1 MAIIYS
7 YEQETNPQFSDL
19 LLGTDV
25 SAAGKPTK
33 SFSIQ
38 SIVDLVQTGVPG
50 GGTVTSIGT
59 NSSTFVTLSG
69 GPITTSGII
78 SASLSATGTPSATTY
93 LRGDNTWATIPS
105 SLNTTYT
112 ITSAQ
117 NGSAANVRLTGSDFS
132 QTLVTLAAGANIV
145 LTDNGSN
152 RITIGVTGL
161 PAGSVTSVTADG
173 GLYIASGSATVDPV
187 LAVDLTGLNNYIK
200 VSENQTTAI
209 SEDFIAFNQNS
220 SENVK
225 TTTLGAITPNAL
237 SAVKSYIDAGDVG
250 DVRNDTDTFT
260 TTAVVENIVSLTSAE
275 YSALTPNANTLYLI
289 VGAAASYTN
298 TLAFTN
304 NIVGT
309 EYTIGGDNAGATRSG
324 VTGASYAFNTTITP
338 NSGYYFS
345 SGPTITNASGVFG
358 SANETVYTILGGTVE
373 QIVEP
378 PITATLSVST
388 SGIQGT
394 QFTLGGDLTG
404 ATQSG
409 PAPLTY
415 AFNTTAT
422 ANTGY
427 EFVTGP
433 TISNAS
439 GTINGSQ
446 TVVTTITGELQAVAP
461 PQVTVTPQLIN
472 NFTGESSQV
481 SLSVTPGSFSG
492 DSPVTYTFNPVATA
506 NSGYAIENLTYTG
519 DISGSATSSKT
530 AVMYANGNVIQTSS
544 NAIVEL
550 DLVVNITGGSQGTAY
565 NITGNLDGDQ
575 KSGAV
580 PFTYSFNTNVTPAT
594 GYEFTSLT
602 INNASGTTNQEGL
615 QIVTTTITGTV
626 QEQSDTVTATLNVVK
641 NITGDQVYS
650 ITDSDTGAQ
659 QTGLPP
665 FDYSFTSG
673 VSIPTGYEWTT
684 GPSIT
689 PSQPNSGTISADT
702 TVTTTISG
710 NIAAVADQYYTL
722 FKCSTQSGGFTSNQT
737 TTEFSAST
745 NDRVYDLANTS
756 ESYIV
761 TGTST
766 SQGSGVSIALSG
778 GTGCPTVLYYYIIEN
793 CANSSQLQYGY
804 STQSNLGA
812 GDTFNYFSNCYKY
825 YDVDPTQSGTIDLD
839 ALSTCQC
846 GPEQGTV
853 NLTFSNNVTGS
864 ANTTTALGGF
874 TSVTGNV
881 GDPYTFTNSIV
892 ANTGY
897 EFTSGPTWNPS
908 AVITGTI
915 ASGTTN
921 ITQTVTGNVQA
932 IPELVTVTLSFSN
945 NVTNSQFTTTSLTP
959 GATITGNPGDSYQ
972 FVHTIT
978 ADSGYEFTS
987 GPTWVDNV
995 SNNGTGT
1002 INGTIPNSNTT
1013 ITQSVSGVVEA
1024 SGVTVYNQQITA
1036 EEDGG
1041 FGTPSTPAATAKTEL
1056 CFQFLPFSAYSE
1068 DANITDAIQLNAR
1081 WFADSGGSNPFSGG
1095 FKWYGVGTPEDL
1107 GAVYIIRISDAGVVT
1122 ETTTAC

>member
-338 NSGYYFS
+338 SSGYYFS
-345 SGPTITNASGVFG
+345 SGPTIANASGVFG

-394 QFTLGGDLTG
+394 QFALGGDLTG

-415 AFNTTAT
+415 AFSTTAT
-422 ANTGY
+422 ANAGY

-461 PQVTVTPQLIN
+461 PAVTVTPQLIN
-472 NFTGESSQV
+472 SFTGESSQV

-530 AVMYANGNVIQTSS
+530 AIMYANGNVIQTST
-544 NAIVEL
+544 NAVVEL
-550 DLVVNITGGSQGTAY
+550 DLVVNITGGGYVTSGD
-565 NITGNLDGDQ
+565 LDGAQ
-575 KSGAV
+575 QTGPI
-580 PFTYSFNTNVTPAT
+580 PFTYAFDTDVTPLP
-594 GYEFTSLT
+594 GYEFTTLT
-602 INNASGTTNQEGL
+602 ITNASGTTNQAGL
-615 QIVTTTITGTV
+615 QYVTTTITGTIEAV
-626 QEQSDTVTATLNVVK
+626 PVNPVATLSVTY
-641 NITGDQVYS
+641 NITGDNVW
-650 ITDSDTGAQ
+650 TPAGNLNGTQ
-659 QTGLPP
+659 Q
-665 FDYSFTSG
+665 S
-673 VSIPTGYEWTT
+673 
-684 GPSIT
+684 GPSPFFYNFDTYANGTPTITIPATYQFDVAPSTSPSPIT
-689 PSQPNSGTISADT
+689 PAQGITTNTTVPVTVNATISEIP
-702 TVTTTISG
+702 VL
-710 NIAAVADQYYTL
+710 YYTL
-722 FKCSTQSGGFTSNQT
+722 FKCSTQSSGFTSSQT
-737 TTEFSAST
+737 TAQVSLNN
-745 NDRVYDLANTS
+745 NDRIYDLANAS
-756 ESYIV
+756 ETYIV
-761 TGTST
+761 TGTSA
-766 SQGSGVSIALSG
+766 SQGTSISVSSVQ
-778 GTGCPTVLYYYIIEN
+778 GTNCPPTLYYYIIEN
-793 CANSSQLQYGY
+793 CANSAQLQYGY
-804 STQSNLGA
+804 SQQSNLGA
-812 GDTFNYFSNCYKY
+812 GDTFNYQSNCYKY
-825 YDVDPTQSGTIDLD
+825 YDVDPTAVGTINLD
-839 ALSTCQC
+839 VLSTCQC
-846 GPEQGTV
+846 GPEQGYV
-853 NLTFSNNVTGS
+853 NLTFSNNVTGWE
-864 ANTTTALGGF
+864 NTTTALGGF
-874 TSVTGNV
+874 TTLQGNV

-892 ANTGY
+892 ANAGY
-897 EFTSGPTWNPS
+897 QFTLGPTWNPS
-908 AVITGTI
+908 PVITGTFV
-915 ASGTTN
+915 SGTIN
-921 ITQTVTGNVQA
+921 ITQTVTGNV
-932 IPELVTVTLSFSN
+932 I
-945 NVTNSQFTTTSLTP
+945 
-959 GATITGNPGDSYQ
+959 
-972 FVHTIT
+972 
-978 ADSGYEFTS
+978 
-987 GPTWVDNV
+987 
-995 SNNGTGT
+995 
-1002 INGTIPNSNTT
+1002 
-1013 ITQSVSGVVEA
+1013 A
-1024 SGVTVYNQQITA
+1024 SGTTVYNQQITA

-1107 GAVYIIRISDAGVVT
+1107 GAVYIIRISDAGIVT

>member
-7 YEQETNPQFSDL
+7 YEQEANPQFSDL

-25 SAAGKPTK
+25 SAPGKPTK

-38 SIVDLVQTGVPG
+38 SIVDLVETGVPG
-50 GGTVTSIGT
+50 GGTVTSVGT

-78 SASLSATGTPSATTY
+78 SASLSATGVPSATTY

-117 NGSAANVRLTGSDFS
+117 NGTAANIRLTGSDTT
-132 QTLVTLAAGANIV
+132 QTLVTLAAGANIA

-161 PAGSVTSVTADG
+161 PSGSVTSVTADG
-173 GLYIASGSATVDPV
+173 GLYIVSGSATVNPV

-209 SEDFIAFNQNS
+209 SDDFIAFNQNS

-225 TTTLGAITPNAL
+225 TTTLGAITPNSL
-237 SAVKSYIDAGDVG
+237 SLVKDYIDAGDVG

-260 TTAVVENIVSLTSAE
+260 TTAVVENVVSLTSAE

-289 VGAAASYTN
+289 VGAATSYTN

-309 EYTIGGDNAGATRSG
+309 EYTIGGDQAGATRSG
-324 VTGASYAFNTTITP
+324 IEGASYAFNTTITP

-345 SGPTITNASGVFG
+345 SGPTVTNASGVFG
-358 SANETVYTILGGTVE
+358 TADETVYTILEGTVE

-378 PITATLSVST
+378 PITATLALTLSPSL
-388 SGIQGT
+388 GT
-394 QFTLGGDLTG
+394 NGVEYTLGGDLAG

-409 PAPLTY
+409 PSPLTY
-415 AFNTTAT
+415 AFNTTIS
-422 ANTGY
+422 ANSGY
-427 EFVTGP
+427 EFTSGP
-433 TISNAS
+433 TITNAT

-446 TVVTTITGELQAVAP
+446 TVVTTITGTIEAIAIP
-461 PQVTVTPQLIN
+461 PVTVTPSLIN

-530 AVMYANGNVIQTSS
+530 AVMYANGNVIQTST
-544 NAIVEL
+544 NAVVEL
-550 DLVVNITGGSQGTAY
+550 DLVVNITGGGYVTSGD
-565 NITGNLDGDQ
+565 LDGAQ
-575 KSGAV
+575 QTGPI
-580 PFTYSFNTNVTPAT
+580 PFTYAFDTDVSPLP

-602 INNASGTTNQEGL
+602 INNASGTTNQSGL
-615 QIVTTTITGTV
+615 QVVTTTITGTI
-626 QEQSDTVTATLNVVK
+626 QEAPETVRATLQVNPS
-641 NITGDQVYS
+641 ITGEQVYS
-650 ITDSDTGAQ
+650 ITGDNTGAFQ
-659 QTGLPP
+659 EGLPP
-665 FDYSFTSG
+665 FDYSFSTG
-673 VSIPTGYEWTT
+673 VSIPSGYEWTT
-684 GPSIT
+684 GPNVS
-689 PSQPNSGTISADT
+689 PNPNSGTISADT
-702 TVTTTISG
+702 TVTTNITG
-710 NIAAVADQYYTL
+710 NIAAVADSYYTL
-722 FKCSTQSGGFTSNQT
+722 FKCSTQSGGFTSSQT
-737 TTEFSAST
+737 TTQISLNT
-745 NDRVYDLANTS
+745 NDQIYNLANASDT
-756 ESYIV
+756 YIV

-766 SQGSGVSIALSG
+766 SQGTSISVSSSQ
-778 GTGCPTVLYYYIIEN
+778 GTGCPPTLYYYIIEN

-804 STQSNLGA
+804 STQPNLGA

-825 YDVDPTQSGTIDLD
+825 YDVDPTEVGTIDLD

-846 GPEQGTV
+846 GPEQGYV
-853 NLTFSNNVTGS
+853 NLTFSNNVTGA

-874 TSVTGNV
+874 TTLQGNV

-897 EFTSGPTWNPS
+897 QFTSGPTWNPS
-908 AVITGTI
+908 AVITGTFV
-915 ASGTTN
+915 SGTTN
-921 ITQTVTGNVQA
+921 ITQTVTGNVTA
-932 IPELVTVTLSFSN
+932 IPNEVTVTLAFSN
-945 NVTNSQFTTTSLTP
+945 NVTNNQFTTTSLTP

-978 ADSGYEFTS
+978 TDPGYEFTS

-1013 ITQSVSGVVEA
+1013 ITQSVSGVVESSA
-1024 SGVTVYNQQITA
+1024 TCTSFAAGPNSNFAGVCEAIGLNTYYHNGAGSYPIAGDTVYSEAGCSTFLAAGYYLMSSNNYIRVV
-1036 EEDGG
+1036 GG
-1041 FGTPSTPAATAKTEL
+1041 GEVL
-1056 CFQFLPFSAYSE
+1056 E
-1068 DANITDAIQLNAR
+1068 
-1081 WFADSGGSNPFSGG
+1081 
-1095 FKWYGVGTPEDL
+1095 VGNC
-1107 GAVYIIRISDAGVVT
+1107 V
-1122 ETTTAC
+1122 

>member
-7 YEQETNPQFSDL
+7 YEQEANPQFSDL

-25 SAAGKPTK
+25 SAPGKPTK

-38 SIVDLVQTGVPG
+38 SIVDLVETGVPG
-50 GGTVTSIGT
+50 GGTVTSVGT

-78 SASLSATGTPSATTY
+78 SASLSATGVPSATTY

-117 NGSAANVRLTGSDFS
+117 NGTAANIRLTGSDTT

-161 PAGSVTSVTADG
+161 PSGSVTSVTADG
-173 GLYIASGSATVDPV
+173 GLYIVSGSATVNPV

-200 VSENQTTAI
+200 ISENQTTAI
-209 SEDFIAFNQNS
+209 SDDFIAFNQNS

-225 TTTLGAITPNAL
+225 TTTLGEITPNSL
-237 SAVKSYIDAGDVG
+237 SLVKDYIDAGDVG

-260 TTAVVENIVSLTSAE
+260 TTAVVENVVSLTSAE
-275 YSALTPNANTLYLI
+275 YSAITPNPNTLYLI
-289 VGAAASYTN
+289 VGAATSYTN

-309 EYTIGGDNAGATRSG
+309 EYTIGGDQAGATRLG
-324 VTGASYAFNTTITP
+324 VEGASYAFNTTVTP

-345 SGPTITNASGVFG
+345 SGPTVTNASGVFG
-358 SANETVYTILGGTVE
+358 TADETVYTILGGTVE

-388 SGIQGT
+388 SGVTGT
-394 QFTLGGDLTG
+394 QFTLGGDLSG

-409 PAPLTY
+409 PAPLSY
-415 AFNTTAT
+415 AFNTTIT
-422 ANTGY
+422 ANSGY

-433 TISNAS
+433 TVSNAS
-439 GTINGSQ
+439 GTLNGSQ

-461 PQVTVTPQLIN
+461 PAVTVTPSLIN

-492 DSPVTYTFNPVATA
+492 DSPVAYSFTPSATA
-506 NSGYAIENLTYTG
+506 NSGYSIENLSFTG

-530 AVMYANGNVIQTSS
+530 AVMYANGNVIAVSE
-544 NAIVEL
+544 NAVVEL
-550 DLVVNITGGSQGTAY
+550 DLVINISGGGYVTTGD
-565 NITGNLDGDQ
+565 LDGAQ
-575 KSGAV
+575 QSGPL
-580 PFTYSFNTNVTPAT
+580 PFTYAFNTGVSPLP
-594 GYEFTSLT
+594 GYEFASLT
-602 INNASGTTNQEGL
+602 INNASGTTNQSGL
-615 QIVTTTITGTV
+615 QIVTTTITGV
-626 QEQSDTVTATLNVVK
+626 IQEAPQEVTATLNVVK

-650 ITDSDTGAQ
+650 ITGSDTGAT
-659 QTGLPP
+659 QTGAPP
-665 FDYSFTSG
+665 FNYSFTTG

-689 PSQPNSGTISADT
+689 PSQPNSGTISDDT

-710 NIAAVADQYYTL
+710 NIAAVASQYYTL

-756 ESYIV
+756 ETYIV

-804 STQSNLGA
+804 STQSNLGE

-825 YDVDPTQSGTIDLD
+825 YDVDPSESGTIDLD

-874 TSVTGNV
+874 TSITGNV

-915 ASGTTN
+915 SSGTTN

-932 IPELVTVTLSFSN
+932 VP
-945 NVTNSQFTTTSLTP
+945 SLTP
-959 GATITGNPGDSYQ
+959 FETNASPETSPSSACAAPAADTRYHNGSGTYPTDGDILYQSNSSNPALMGA
-972 FVHTIT
+972 
-978 ADSGYEFTS
+978 GYW
-987 GPTWVDNV
+987 GLDNGTYIV
-995 SNNGTGT
+995 SN
-1002 INGTIPNSNTT
+1002 SS
-1013 ITQSVSGVVEA
+1013 SVVIESG
-1024 SGVTVYNQQITA
+1024 
-1036 EEDGG
+1036 
-1041 FGTPSTPAATAKTEL
+1041 L
-1056 CFQFLPFSAYSE
+1056 CF
-1068 DANITDAIQLNAR
+1068 
-1081 WFADSGGSNPFSGG
+1081 
-1095 FKWYGVGTPEDL
+1095 
-1107 GAVYIIRISDAGVVT
+1107 
-1122 ETTTAC
+1122 